1 MKKTWLKFSAFAVA
15 VALMVPVSLL
25 AQKDEKGEKGDKGDK
40 DVQQI
45 IITKKNGKDEKVVV
59 EINGD
64 KITVNGKSLED
75 YKDQN
80 GDISVRLN
88 KLKDLE
94 FLARIPGAGTNW
106 NFNNSDGFKIFTDNA
121 NHAMLGVTTERTDGG
136 VKINAV
142 TKESAAEKIG
152 LKEGDVITKVGDVKM
167 EDPDDLSAEIKKHKP
182 GDKVTVTYLRDKK
195 EYKATAELTKW
206 KGTNGVYNF
215 KMNPSDLNLDF
226 DRIMPR
232 VPEPPNMRTP
242 KAPGFS
248 WSGGAPKLGLSV
260 LDTDDGKGVKIIEV
274 DSDSNAEKAGL
285 KTGDIISHI
294 DDKEVNT
301 VDEVSKLIREKKD
314 NLTVRFQLTRNGKKQ
329 NIEVKMPRKI
339 RTADL

>member
-45 IITKKNGKDEKVVV
+45 IITKKNGKDDKVVV

-106 NFNNSDGFKIFTDNA
+106 NFNNGDGFKIFTDNA

-195 EYKATAELTKW
+195 
-206 KGTNGVYNF
+206 
-215 KMNPSDLNLDF
+215 S
-226 DRIMPR
+226 I
-232 VPEPPNMRTP
+232 
-242 KAPGFS
+242 
-248 WSGGAPKLGLSV
+248 
-260 LDTDDGKGVKIIEV
+260 
-274 DSDSNAEKAGL
+274 
-285 KTGDIISHI
+285 
-294 DDKEVNT
+294 
-301 VDEVSKLIREKKD
+301 
-314 NLTVRFQLTRNGKKQ
+314 KQ
-329 NIEVKMPRKI
+329 RQN
-339 RTADL
+339 

>member
-1 MKKTWLKFSAFAVA
+1 M
-15 VALMVPVSLL
+15 
-25 AQKDEKGEKGDKGDK
+25 
-40 DVQQI
+40 
-45 IITKKNGKDEKVVV
+45 
-59 EINGD
+59 
-64 KITVNGKSLED
+64 
-75 YKDQN
+75 
-80 GDISVRLN
+80 
-88 KLKDLE
+88 
-94 FLARIPGAGTNW
+94 
-106 NFNNSDGFKIFTDNA
+106 
-121 NHAMLGVTTERTDGG
+121 
-136 VKINAV
+136 NAV

-260 LDTDDGKGVKIIEV
+260 QDTDDGKGVKIIEV
-274 DSDSNAEKAGL
+274 DSDSNAEKL
-285 KTGDIISHI
+285 
-294 DDKEVNT
+294 V
-301 VDEVSKLIREKKD
+301 
-314 NLTVRFQLTRNGKKQ
+314 
-329 NIEVKMPRKI
+329 
-339 RTADL
+339 